1 MEIVAGVHQIRLP
14 FPQDIPEYTNVY
26 VVEGS
31 KGNLLIDSGWDSS
44 ETLWAFR
51 EGLLEER
58 LKFEDINWI
67 VVTHIHPDHFGLAS
81 KLRDLCEAKV
91 AVHVV
96 EGELV
101 ESRYRDSDGLLR
113 DVEDE
118 LSVNGV
124 PQAEL
129 ATLKE
134 VSLWMKEFA
143 SPELPD
149 VMLSDGDRLSTG
161 PLEFEVLRTPGHSPG
176 HICLY
181 ERRKRWLFS
190 GDHVLFHTTPH
201 VGFHPQSGA
210 NPLKDYIDSL
220 RMLEEL
226 PVNFVF
232 PGHGPV
238 FNSLKLRA
246 AEILDHHEQRKR
258 AIVKVLSHGL
268 KTAYEVATEIPWKP
282 ETDGVAFADLTPWE
296 RRLAVFET
304 IAHLK
309 FLSFQGKTARI
320 ERDGVAQYL
329 ARE

>member
-1 MEIVAGVHQIRLP
+1 MEVVAGVHQIELP

-51 EGLLEER
+51 EGLMAER
-58 LKFEDINWI
+58 LKFEDIDWI
-67 VVTHIHPDHFGLAS
+67 VVTHVHPDHFGLAS
-81 KLRDLCEAKV
+81 KLKDLCQARV

-101 ESRYRDSDGLLR
+101 ESRYGESDGLLR
-113 DVEDE
+113 DLEE
-118 LSVNGV
+118 MLGSNGV
-124 PQAEL
+124 PQPEL
-129 ATLKE
+129 VTLKE
-134 VSLWMKEFA
+134 VSLWMKQFA
-143 SPELPD
+143 SPEMPD
-149 VMLSDGDRLSTG
+149 VMLSDGDRISTG
-161 PLEFEVLRTPGHSPG
+161 PLELEVLRTPGHSPG
-176 HICLY
+176 HVCLY
-181 ERRKRWLFS
+181 ERKKRWLFS
-190 GDHVLFHTTPH
+190 GDHVLFNTIPH
-201 VGFHPQSGA
+201 VGFHPQSGQ
-210 NPLKDYIDSL
+210 NPLKDYIDST

-238 FNSLKLRA
+238 FNSLGLRA

-258 AIVKVLSHGL
+258 AVLEALSHGL
-268 KTAYEVATEIPWKP
+268 KTAYEVASETPWKP
-282 ETDGVAFADLTPWE
+282 ETGGVAYNDLVPWE

-304 IAHLK
+304 IAQLK
-309 FLSFQGKTARI
+309 LLSFQGKTAKI

>member
-1 MEIVAGVHQIRLP
+1 MEVVAGVHQIRLP

-51 EGLLEER
+51 EGLMEER

-67 VVTHIHPDHFGLAS
+67 VVTHVHPDHFGLAS
-81 KLRDLCEAKV
+81 KLKDLCQARV

-101 ESRYRDSDGLLR
+101 ESRYGDPHGLLR
-113 DVEDE
+113 DVEE
-118 LSVNGV
+118 VLGRNGV
-124 PQAEL
+124 PQPEL
-129 ATLKE
+129 ATLRD
-134 VSLWMKEFA
+134 VSLWMRQFA
-143 SPELPD
+143 SPEMPD
-149 VMLSDGDRLSTG
+149 VMLSDGDRISTG

-176 HICLY
+176 HVCLY
-181 ERRKRWLFS
+181 ERKRRWLFS

-201 VGFHPQSGA
+201 VGFHPQSGE
-210 NPLKDYIDSL
+210 NPLKDYIDST

-226 PVNFVF
+226 PANFVF

-238 FNSLKLRA
+238 FNSLKLRT
-246 AEILDHHEQRKR
+246 AEILDHHEQRR
-258 AIVKVLSHGL
+258 RTIVKVLSQGL
-268 KTAYEVATEIPWKP
+268 KTAYEVASETPWKP
-282 ETDGVAFADLTPWE
+282 ETGGVPYNDLGPWE

-309 FLSFQGKTARI
+309 SLSFQGKVARI

>member
-51 EGLLEER
+51 EGLMEER

-67 VVTHIHPDHFGLAS
+67 VVTHVHPDHFGLAG
-81 KLRDLCEAKV
+81 KLKDLCQARV

-101 ESRYRDSDGLLR
+101 ESRYGDPEGLLR
-113 DVEDE
+113 DVEE
-118 LSVNGV
+118 VLGRNGV
-124 PQAEL
+124 PQPEL
-129 ATLKE
+129 ATLRD
-134 VSLWMKEFA
+134 VSLWMRQFA
-143 SPELPD
+143 SPQMPD
-149 VMLSDGDRLSTG
+149 VMLSDGDRVSTG

-176 HICLY
+176 HVCLY
-181 ERRKRWLFS
+181 ERKRRWLFS

-201 VGFHPQSGA
+201 VGFHPQSGE
-210 NPLKDYIDSL
+210 NPLKDYIDST

-226 PVNFVF
+226 PANFVF

-238 FNSLKLRA
+238 FNSLKLRT
-246 AEILDHHEQRKR
+246 AEILDHHEQRRR
-258 AIVKVLSHGL
+258 AIVKVLSQGL
-268 KTAYEVATEIPWKP
+268 KTAYEVASETAWKP
-282 ETDGVAFADLTPWE
+282 EVGGVAYNDLGPWE

-309 FLSFQGKTARI
+309 LLSFQGKIASI
-320 ERDGVAQYL
+320 ERDGAVQYL